1 MVGRSAD
8 AAVAGADRAVL
19 AVQATA
25 RVQKVRLQSRAHHRC
40 RISNNA
46 GNATRSADA
55 RRRARRRAHYRN
67 GFSPL

>member
-25 RVQKVRLQSRAHHRC
+25 RVQKVRLQPRARHRC
-40 RISNNA
+40 LISNNA
-46 GNATRSADA
+46 GNATCGADEHSGA
-55 RRRARRRAHYRN
+55 RTIAMAFCH
-67 GFSPL
+67 

>member
-8 AAVAGADRAVL
+8 AAVADADRAAL

-25 RVQKVRLQSRAHHRC
+25 RVQKVRLQPRAHHRC

-46 GNATRSADA
+46 GIGTRSADEHGGA
-55 RRRARRRAHYRN
+55 RTIAMAFCR
-67 GFSPL
+67 